1 MRIGSFNFFPTV
13 LSASIAS
20 LMMSPAMAQSGQ
32 GEGAEPGLPTV
43 TIRAN
48 RGTIQ
53 ERFEAPGSRV
63 IVGRDD
69 IEQMGADT
77 VSDVL
82 RQLPGVFATTSADG
96 RTEIRMRGMDRNATQ
111 ILVDGERTS
120 NGRRGGQLPF
130 DQIPSELIERIEVIR
145 SPTPEFSGA
154 TGGTINIVLKQSTIQ
169 RETNARLTNQ
179 FLNDRN
185 AAQVF
190 FSRTGP
196 VNELTADEQKLP
208 PEQRPIPTTY
218 FFMLSAYERL
228 GGVDRQSTVSEFAAN
243 STEER
248 QDSSRSRT
256 KEAMIIPRFT
266 IKPSL
271 KDTITINPFFI
282 VTQSQNSVE
291 GSVTGFNAGSPFSIN
306 SSDLTKTD
314 RNLAR
319 ISTTWAHRFTGNRLE
334 TRLFLERGKENT
346 RRSYNS
352 TTIGSGTPSSAL
364 TLDDLR
370 VESVWNLTTKLQG
383 FEDTKVWALG
393 AEIDNR
399 VLTADTVTTVTIA
412 QAGPRAPSSL
422 AYRAEQV
429 QAAIWGQNEWSVF
442 GKSTLV
448 GGIRYEGVSRDTLS
462 GGISYSDDW
471 KRWQPSLNIR
481 TPITPGLQLRA
492 GLAQV
497 TRIPALLDSVGRTV
511 PSVGINS
518 STRPDVVG
526 NPRLK
531 SETTLSLDVGIEI
544 RLGGESAAPSA
555 TGGQGR
561 GGQGRPGGD
570 VPADGQAGV
579 NLFLRDIKDPI
590 VRSTTFDT
598 VNKRWSQRPENGDSG
613 MAWGVETD
621 LKIPLNAVG
630 LAGWNFNGNASLL
643 ASKGD
648 LAKGGVGRI
657 PGQPRYLVNMSIA
670 KPIPRA
676 GGFFGGATLSLVGAS
691 DLKDSSTSGGKS
703 EALTRLDAYVG
714 QVVAKLGYWRLGI
727 NNLNNAGR
735 NRARYDFDSVGNVR
749 TELANERSGRSVFL
763 TVGTRF

>member
-185 AAQVF
+185 AAQLF

-196 VNELTADEQKLP
+196 VNELTADELKLP

-228 GGVDRQSTVSEFAAN
+228 GSVDRLSNVNSSSGN
-243 STEER
+243 STEARE
-248 QDSSRSRT
+248 DNSRSRT

-266 IKPSL
+266 IKPGL

-291 GSVTGFNAGSPFSIN
+291 GNVTGSNNVGPFSI
-306 SSDLTKTD
+306 SSADLTKTD
-314 RNLAR
+314 RSLAR
-319 ISTTWAHRFTGNRLE
+319 VSTTWARRFSGTRLE
-334 TRLFLERGKENT
+334 TRVFLERGKEDT
-346 RRSYNS
+346 HRSYNS
-352 TTIGSGTPSSAL
+352 TTTGSGTPSSAL
-364 TLDDLR
+364 TLDDSR

-383 FEDTKVWALG
+383 FEDAKVWAVG
-393 AEIDNR
+393 GEIDNR
-399 VLTADTVTTVTIA
+399 VLTANTVTAVQT
-412 QAGPRAPSSL
+412 GPGTSSNL

-429 QAAIWGQNEWSVF
+429 RAAIWGQNEWSVF

-497 TRIPALLDSVGRTV
+497 TRIPALLDSVDRIV

-544 RLGGESAAPSA
+544 RLGGESAVPSG

-570 VPADGQAGV
+570 VPADGQAGI

-598 VNKRWSQRPENGDSG
+598 VTGRWSQRPENGDSG

-648 LAKGGVGRI
+648 LANGGVGRI

-714 QVVAKLGYWRLGI
+714 QVVAKLGYWRLGV

-735 NRARYDFDSVGNVR
+735 NRARYDFDTAGNIR
-749 TELANERSGRSVFL
+749 TELANERSGRSIFL